1 MVPTERQEIEL
12 DEQFWKRADAY
23 IHVANEQSD
32 HARLGEVNASFTY
45 ACARF
50 NAFTITSEAPNVQA
64 LKEAKARALEHF
76 TAEFRKMLEENLDD
90 HIAHFDQY
98 FARKDGK

>member
-1 MVPTERQEIEL
+1 M

-23 IHVANEQSD
+23 IRVANEQSD
-32 HARLGEVNASFTY
+32 LVKLGEVNASFTY

-64 LKEAKARALEHF
+64 LKDAKGRALEHF
-76 TAEFRKMLEENLDD
+76 TAEFRKMLEDNLDD

-98 FARKDGK
+98 FAQKGGK

>member
-1 MVPTERQEIEL
+1 V

-23 IHVANEQSD
+23 INLANEQSD
-32 HARLGEVNASFTY
+32 HAKRGEVNASFTY

-50 NAFTITSEAPNVQA
+50 NAFTITSEAPSAQA
-64 LKEAKARALEHF
+64 LRDAKAKALDHF
-76 TAEFRKMLEENLDD
+76 TAEFRKMLEDNLDD

-98 FARKDGK
+98 FARKTGK

>member
-1 MVPTERQEIEL
+1 L

-32 HARLGEVNASFTY
+32 LAKLGEVNASFTY

-64 LKEAKARALEHF
+64 LKDAKARALDHF
-76 TAEFRKMLEENLDD
+76 TAEFRGMLEDNLDD
-90 HIAHFDQY
+90 HIAHFDRY
-98 FARKDGK
+98 FTRKAGK

>member
-1 MVPTERQEIEL
+1 M

-32 HARLGEVNASFTY
+32 LAKLGEVNASFTY

-64 LKEAKARALEHF
+64 LKDAKARALDHF
-76 TAEFRKMLEENLDD
+76 TAEFRRMLEDNLDD
-90 HIAHFDQY
+90 HIAHFDRY
-98 FARKDGK
+98 FTRKAGK

>member
-1 MVPTERQEIEL
+1 M

-32 HARLGEVNASFTY
+32 TAKLGEVSASFTY

-50 NAFTITSEAPNVQA
+50 NAFTVTAEAPNVKT
-64 LKEAKARALEHF
+64 LKEARERVLEHF
-76 TAEFRKMLEENLDD
+76 TAEFRKMLADNLDD
-90 HIAHFDQY
+90 HIANFDKY
-98 FARKDGK
+98 FTRKNGK

>member
-1 MVPTERQEIEL
+1 M
-12 DEQFWKRADAY
+12 DDKFWKRADAY

-32 HARLGEVNASFTY
+32 QAKLGEVNASFTY

-50 NAFTITSEAPNVQA
+50 NAFTITSEAPSAQA
-64 LKEAKARALEHF
+64 LKDAKARALEHF
-76 TAEFRKMLEENLDD
+76 TAEFRKMLEDNLDD

-98 FARKDGK
+98 FTRKGGK

>member
-1 MVPTERQEIEL
+1 M

-23 IHVANEQSD
+23 IGVANEQSD
-32 HARLGEVNASFTY
+32 TAKLGEVNASFTY

-50 NAFTITSEAPNVQA
+50 NAFTITSEAPNAQA
-64 LKEAKARALEHF
+64 LKDAKARALEHF
-76 TAEFRKMLEENLDD
+76 TAEFRKMLEDNLDD

-98 FARKDGK
+98 FSRKGGK

>member
-1 MVPTERQEIEL
+1 L

-32 HARLGEVNASFTY
+32 LAKLGEVNASFTY

-64 LKEAKARALEHF
+64 LKDAKARALDHF
-76 TAEFRKMLEENLDD
+76 TAEFRRMLEDNLDD
-90 HIAHFDQY
+90 HIAHFDRY
-98 FARKDGK
+98 FTRKAGK